1 MVDHASIETR
11 LQRLSELTAVLA
23 TIRGEGRSSYEDESR
38 TALAAQY
45 AIQQA
50 VQICIDIGAHV
61 ISELGLTVPD
71 DYRGVFQELR
81 KAGLDDAL
89 ADRLSSAAGM
99 RNILVHGYL
108 DVDDDIVWGALE
120 NLEDF
125 SAFATAIE
133 QIAAES

>member
-1 MVDHASIETR
+1 MVDHASIEAR
-11 LQRLSELTAVLA
+11 LQHLSELTAELA
-23 TIRGEGRSSYEDESR
+23 AIRGEGRASYDDEMR
-38 TALAAQY
+38 TTLAAKY

-50 VQICIDIGAHV
+50 VQVCIDIGAHV
-61 ISELGLTVPD
+61 ISDLGLTVPD

-81 KAGLDDAL
+81 KVGLDDAL

-108 DVDDDIVWGALE
+108 DVDEDIVWSALE

-125 SAFATAIE
+125 SAFATAVE

>member
-11 LQRLSELTAVLA
+11 LQRLSELTAELA
-23 TIRGEGRSSYEDESR
+23 AIRREGRASYEDETR
-38 TALAAQY
+38 TALAAQH

-50 VQICIDIGAHV
+50 VQVCIDIGAHV

-108 DVDDDIVWGALE
+108 DVDEDIVWGALE

-125 SAFATAIE
+125 GAFATAIKRL
-133 QIAAES
+133 AAES